1 MKNLDKQKSIILL
14 DLNFTLVSNSTETV
28 NISDMRK
35 RIEKEQYNLELLDA
49 LRGFFFILIT
59 ARPQKWKLETLR
71 DIRNKTG
78 VMVNESYFNEQNL
91 RPAECKKKIL
101 ENYIFTR
108 YGRPGMGE
116 AHYFGIESNPQTRKM
131 YSRFSIESEPFD
143 KRMLQKLKGGAEN

>member
-59 ARPQKWKLETLR
+59 ARPQRWKLETLR

-78 VMVNESYFNEQNL
+78 VMINESYFNEKNL
-91 RPAECKKKIL
+91 MPAQCKKQIL
-101 ENYIFTR
+101 VNYIFTR
-108 YGRPGMGE
+108 YGRPEMGGQN
-116 AHYFGIESNPQTRKM
+116 YFGIESNPKTRRM
-131 YSRFSIESEPFD
+131 YSSFSIDSAAFD
-143 KRMLQKLKGGAEN
+143 NRLIKKLKDSER